1 MKSAGTSTLLYFYKP
16 RKLPRIWGAVTPQ
29 LFKPERTHCP
39 SNSPFSQ
46 SCTVTKSEKFW
57 QATGQSNYWQRQ
69 LAATKAPNFGF
80 LTHTTTLWPM
90 EQSAIL
96 CAKFDCSVVYQNFS
110 LVATVHDCETGLFR
124 NRYLWGIQCRGLLH
138 FVLN

>member
-69 LAATKAPNFGF
+69 LAATKASKV
-80 LTHTTTLWPM
+80 W
-90 EQSAIL
+90 
-96 CAKFDCSVVYQNFS
+96 FS
-110 LVATVHDCETGLFR
+110 YFT
-124 NRYLWGIQCRGLLH
+124 QLH
-138 FVLN
+138 FGQWSSLPFCLPSLIVQWSARTFHFYLVYSESDICGVYNVEGCFILY